1 MATVIIKQK
10 LGLDKFVRLQAQM
23 KAEGVHI
30 VLGCEKTVTA
40 VTQENVRGKVAAV
53 FNLGKKLDVRTN
65 LENGS
70 GDYHF
75 AQLGDVFYLFKKP
88 A

>member
-10 LGLDKFVRLQAQM
+10 LGLDKFTRLQAQM
-23 KAEGVHI
+23 KAEGVH
-30 VLGCEKTVTA
+30 VLVGCEKTVTA
-40 VTQENVRGKVAAV
+40 VTQDRVVGKVAAV

-65 LENGS
+65 LESGT

-88 A
+88 V